1 MNAGRSIL
9 ALVVALSVT
18 LLPAASGAGVNAKPV
33 ELAGM
38 SVMEDMPDCCPH
50 EADPCEQVMDHCGT
64 MATCALKCFSFVGTS
79 AVITFPSASA
89 KVTASFA
96 ASPFCSQAGSPPFR
110 PPRG

>member
-1 MNAGRSIL
+1 MNAGRPIL

-18 LLPAASGAGVNAKPV
+18 MLPAAGGAGMDVKPV
-33 ELAGM
+33 ETAGM
-38 SVMEDMPDCCPH
+38 SAMEDVPDCCPH
-50 EADPCEQVMDHCGT
+50 EADPCEQAMDHCGT

-79 AVITFPSASA
+79 AIITFPSASA

-96 ASPFCSQAGSPPFR
+96 ANSFSSQAGSPPFR